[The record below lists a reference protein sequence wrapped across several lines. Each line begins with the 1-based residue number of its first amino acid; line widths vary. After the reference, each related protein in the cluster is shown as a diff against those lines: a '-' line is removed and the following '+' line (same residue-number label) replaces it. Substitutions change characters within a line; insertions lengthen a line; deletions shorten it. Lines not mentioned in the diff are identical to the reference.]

1 MEAGVTSGTPED
13 QGGARRRGGIGAVW
27 RSSLA
32 RRRHDRDEVRRFTR
46 RRVARRRGWLIG
58 LSSFALLIAFVLVA
72 VFTPLMSVRTIEV
85 EGTSRLDPAAVQE
98 ALAPLEGKPLAQV
111 SNADVEALLE
121 EFVLVQS
128 YTVQR
133 TPPST
138 LVVQLVERE
147 PIGRYEQDAGE
158 AVVDAAGVV
167 LWQVGGE
174 GAPDEELT
182 LPVMD
187 AGSLGSEAFLAA
199 GRVSLALPSDF
210 RAQVAKITAS
220 SSESVVLLLTSGATV
235 TWGSAEDSQRKAQV
249 LTSLI
254 TATQDVGI
262 SSYDVS
268 SPDTPVT
275 H

>member
-1 MEAGVTSGTPED
+1 MEAGVTSGTPEERR
-13 QGGARRRGGIGAVW
+13 GARRRGGIGAVW
-27 RSSLA
+27 RASLA
-32 RRRHDRDEVRRFTR
+32 RRRHDRAEVRRFTR
-46 RRVARRRGWLIG
+46 KRAARRRGWIIG
-58 LSSFALLIAFVLVA
+58 LGSFALLIAFVIVA
-72 VFTPLMSVRTIEV
+72 VYTPLMSVRTIEV
-85 EGTSRLDPAAVQE
+85 EGTSRLDPATVQE
-98 ALAPLEGKPLAQV
+98 ALAPLEGRPLAQV
-111 SNADVEALLE
+111 SNAEVEALLE

-158 AVVDAAGVV
+158 VVVDAAGVV

-174 GAPDEELT
+174 DAPEEELT

-187 AGSLGSEAFLAA
+187 AGALGSEAFLAA

-220 SSESVVLLLTSGATV
+220 SPENVVLHLTSGAIV

-254 TATQDVGI
+254 TATQDVGV